1 MAKKITKKEV
11 KAQKSAANPQTTDES
26 HEQPT
31 PMESFKSTQ
40 NIMWV
45 LLSGALAVLVT
56 ILLFFPQNLGG
67 GITSVYSLMLWWG
80 LFVMFVCRFIK
91 KNAMFGFIGGSV
103 FGMILQI
110 LSPLVTGVVA

>member
-11 KAQKSAANPQTTDES
+11 KAQKAAANPQAP
-26 HEQPT
+26 EQTSGQAT

-91 KNAMFGFIGGSV
+91 KSAMFGFIGGSV

-110 LSPLVTGVVA
+110 LSPLVTGIVA

>member
-1 MAKKITKKEV
+1 
-11 KAQKSAANPQTTDES
+11 
-26 HEQPT
+26 
-31 PMESFKSTQ
+31 MESFKSTQ